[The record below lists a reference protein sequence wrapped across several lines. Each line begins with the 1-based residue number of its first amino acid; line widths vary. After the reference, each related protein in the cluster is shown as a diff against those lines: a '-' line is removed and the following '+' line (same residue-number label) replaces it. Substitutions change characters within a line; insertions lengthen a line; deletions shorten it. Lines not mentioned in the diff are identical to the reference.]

1 MFLCSGVR
9 SFSAVSACITKYD
22 NGSYIYICILIR
34 LITKEREKFV

>member
-1 MFLCSGVR
+1 MFLCSGVL
-9 SFSAVSACITKYD
+9 SFSACITKYD